1 MSNTNETTIH
11 TRLAEFIDSLSITN
25 NAFSKRVG
33 VAPSMIGNITGGRK
47 GKPSYEL
54 LEKIAISH
62 PSLSL
67 EWLVRGEG
75 QMLLGEAGEAE
86 CQRQLRILT
95 ARYKD
100 LEEDYER
107 AVLSIE
113 RLKKLSHLQ

>member
-1 MSNTNETTIH
+1 MSDKSEATVH
-11 TRLAEFIDSLSITN
+11 TRLAEFIDSLNITN

-54 LEKIAISH
+54 LEKIATTH
-62 PSLSL
+62 PTLSL

-75 QMLLGEAGEAE
+75 QMLRGEAGEAE
-86 CQRQLRILT
+86 CQRQLRVLT
-95 ARYKD
+95 AKYKD
-100 LEEDYER
+100 LEDDYER
-107 AVLSIE
+107 ATLSIE